1 MNYILASASPRRRE
15 LLQKMG
21 VRFEVIPAYGEETIR
36 FTKPEE
42 AVMDLSRQKAEE
54 IAGKRDGGGEPE
66 VIIGADTAVAFSGE
80 ILGKPKDE
88 EDAYRMLSM
97 LQGKSHKVYTGVTL
111 IFSDTGKRKEHS
123 FYEETEVTMYPVSET
138 ELRRYIA
145 TKEPF
150 DKAGGYGIQG
160 ACAVF
165 IKKICGDY
173 NNVVGL
179 PLARIYQ
186 ELKEFGIDCHMA

>member
-97 LQGKSHKVYTGVTL
+97 LQGKSHKV
-111 IFSDTGKRKEHS
+111 
-123 FYEETEVTMYPVSET
+123 
-138 ELRRYIA
+138 
-145 TKEPF
+145 
-150 DKAGGYGIQG
+150 
-160 ACAVF
+160 
-165 IKKICGDY
+165 
-173 NNVVGL
+173 
-179 PLARIYQ
+179 
-186 ELKEFGIDCHMA
+186 